1 MRLGKYLFLLL
12 FALFIFQEKSFS
24 LTDYKIKII
33 CSKERKKLDCI
44 KNLKEKRTDLNE
56 GNLIEIPVVP
66 YKR

>member
-12 FALFIFQEKSFS
+12 FALFIFEEKSFS